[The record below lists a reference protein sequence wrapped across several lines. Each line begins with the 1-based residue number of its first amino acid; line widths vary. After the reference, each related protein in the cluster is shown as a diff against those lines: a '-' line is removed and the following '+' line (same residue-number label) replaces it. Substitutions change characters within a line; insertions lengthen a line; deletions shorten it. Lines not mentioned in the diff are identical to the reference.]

1 MFPRMFEFMDDMLEF
16 MPPRMFEFM
25 PMLEFMD
32 DMFEFMVLPPVVVVL
47 LPPPL
52 AFEFIIAMFEFV
64 VFVLSVGV
72 QPTAKTVIVST
83 AKRAKYRR
91 IEYPPDPPKRFMI
104 SELPQASSA

>member
-1 MFPRMFEFMDDMLEF
+1 MDD
-16 MPPRMFEFM
+16 MFEFM
-25 PMLEFMD
+25 PMFEFMD
-32 DMFEFMVLPPVVVVL
+32 DMFEFMVVCELMVPPPVVVL
-47 LPPPL
+47 LPL
-52 AFEFIIAMFEFV
+52 AFEFIVAMFEFA

-72 QPTAKTVIVST
+72 QPTAKTAIVST